1 MKINWQNKEII
12 RIKIK
17 NKCLSRYLFEN
28 GSLSR
33 FIQEKFKGRFNIDL
47 INESWVKPISY
58 EKRILSLRDNE
69 IAFIRESYLN
79 CNNKKLVYART
90 VIPQQTL
97 KKQNQNLTRLGQKP
111 LGEILFS
118 NDKIYRDNIKYAIIP
133 LLNELHSR
141 AKGNC
146 DISTDL
152 YGRQSM
158 FYIKNRP
165 LLVFEVFLPD
175 IIQ

>member
-17 NKCLSRYLFEN
+17 NKHLSRFLFED

-33 FIQEKFKGRFNIDL
+33 LIQCKFKGRFHIDL
-47 INESWVKPISY
+47 INESWVTPISY
-58 EKRILSLRDNE
+58 EKKILSLRDNE

-90 VIPQQTL
+90 VIPKQTL

-111 LGEILFS
+111 LGEILF
-118 NDKIYRDNIKYAIIP
+118 NNEKIYRDNIKYARIP
-133 LLNELHSR
+133 LSNELHSR
-141 AKGNC
+141 AKGSC
-146 DISTDL
+146 KISSSL
-152 YGRQSM
+152 YGRQSI
-158 FYIKNRP
+158 FYIKNKP
-165 LLVFEVFLPD
+165 LLVFEIFLPD
-175 IIQ
+175 IIR